1 VVGQPAKGKQSNKHQ
16 HCFCNSLAG
25 FNLQEN
31 NAYLVLMAINN
42 SYVVGA
48 DFQRSLNALV
58 TEKSKTAEEK
68 RKKKRGGGKKK
79 KKKINLF
86 YNFLRKSFQ
95 CGAHSLS
102 LINHMGISSSVGFES
117 TMLDVSGN
125 KDEVLQFRIQ
135 HC

>member
-68 RKKKRGGGKKK
+68 RKKKGYGGRKRRRKE
-79 KKKINLF
+79 N
-86 YNFLRKSFQ
+86 KSF
-95 CGAHSLS
+95 L
-102 LINHMGISSSVGFES
+102 
-117 TMLDVSGN
+117 
-125 KDEVLQFRIQ
+125 
-135 HC
+135 

>member
-1 VVGQPAKGKQSNKHQ
+1 MVGQPAKGKQSNKHQ

-68 RKKKRGGGKKK
+68 RKKKVEGGRKRRRKE
-79 KKKINLF
+79 N
-86 YNFLRKSFQ
+86 KSF
-95 CGAHSLS
+95 L
-102 LINHMGISSSVGFES
+102 
-117 TMLDVSGN
+117 
-125 KDEVLQFRIQ
+125 
-135 HC
+135 

>member
-1 VVGQPAKGKQSNKHQ
+1 MVGQPAKGKQSNKHQ

-79 KKKINLF
+79 KKK
-86 YNFLRKSFQ
+86 RKEIFF
-95 CGAHSLS
+95 
-102 LINHMGISSSVGFES
+102 IIF
-117 TMLDVSGN
+117 
-125 KDEVLQFRIQ
+125 
-135 HC
+135 

>member
-68 RKKKRGGGKKK
+68 RKKKGEGGRKRRRKE
-79 KKKINLF
+79 N
-86 YNFLRKSFQ
+86 KSF
-95 CGAHSLS
+95 L
-102 LINHMGISSSVGFES
+102 
-117 TMLDVSGN
+117 
-125 KDEVLQFRIQ
+125 
-135 HC
+135 